1 MTDIPALLDV
11 AIIGAGFYGLKAAQT
26 YLKLDPDAKLAIFER
41 YNTVGG
47 TWSRDRIY
55 PSLVAQVEYGY
66 FNYPDTP
73 MPKDGATGDNLVSGN
88 MIFNYLDRFA
98 SEHDLKSRIHFE
110 SWVSNVE
117 RCNQGWRLTVNGKS
131 VESRKLIVAS
141 GITSVKNPPSFE
153 VKQGSIPVIH
163 SIDIARNVQDLS
175 SDNVQHCLVLGAAK
189 SAYDVVYELCS
200 SGKKVTWVIRPDGS
214 GPMPIMPTKLL
225 GVNTITLS
233 SNRLTNYLSPSLMTT
248 DSWLG
253 SLFHRTALGRWL
265 TKAHWNFITSRATQ
279 AAGFGGNAGSVE
291 GLIPDIKDASC
302 FWCDSSLGLI
312 TLGDFW
318 SRLQKGNIT
327 IIRDNVDIVD
337 ASGALLRSGRR
348 VDVDR
353 VIYCTGWGDHFS
365 FFSEAM
371 KEELGIPQY
380 GAAIPSQSS
389 VPSSKMNE
397 WRVHEEAA
405 DMVVAQKLP
414 LLASGPKD
422 LRNPNPNRCVT
433 RRHWRLYN
441 RCVPLST
448 ARNEDRSI
456 VILGQIHT
464 TQTPTI
470 SAVQCLWAVAYLLG
484 EVPIPT
490 EDCMVKEVTQW
501 NAWTRKRYSSVG
513 ERYPYALFDWI
524 PYLDRLLR
532 DLGVRTQRKKGTF
545 ANFLAPHG
553 PSDYDGV
560 LDEYVVM
567 RKKHQNADN

>member
-1 MTDIPALLDV
+1 MNPAMADIPALLDV

-66 FNYPDTP
+66 FNYPDSP
-73 MPKDGATGDNLVSGN
+73 MSKDGAANDNLVSGN

-98 SEHDLKSRIHFE
+98 NEHDLKRRIHFD
-110 SWVSNVE
+110 SWVSNVQ
-117 RCNQGWRLTVNGKS
+117 RCNRGWRLTVNGRS
-131 VESRKLIVAS
+131 VESRKLIIAS
-141 GITSVKNPPSFE
+141 GITSVKNSPSFE
-153 VKQGSIPVIH
+153 VKEGSIPVIH
-163 SIDIARNVQDLS
+163 SIDIAQNAQDLS
-175 SDNVQHCLVLGAAK
+175 SNNVQHCLVLGAAK
-189 SAYDVVYELCS
+189 SAYDVVTS
-200 SGKKVTWVIRPDGS
+200 
-214 GPMPIMPTKLL
+214 
-225 GVNTITLS
+225 
-233 SNRLTNYLSPSLMTT
+233 
-248 DSWLG
+248 
-253 SLFHRTALGRWL
+253 LGRWL
-265 TKAHWNFITSRATQ
+265 TKAHWSFITSKAIKV
-279 AAGFGGNAGSVE
+279 AGFGGNAGSVE
-291 GLIPDIKDASC
+291 GLRPDVKNASC

-318 SRLQKGNIT
+318 SKLQKGNIT
-327 IIRDNVDIVD
+327 IIRDNVDVVD

-365 FFSEAM
+365 FFSEAV

-380 GAAIPSQSS
+380 GDTTQGQASVSS
-389 VPSSKMNE
+389 SEMND

-405 DMVVAQKLP
+405 DIVVAQKLP
-414 LLASGPKD
+414 LLAAGPKE
-422 LRNPNPNRCVT
+422 LRSPSSKKCIT
-433 RRHWRLYN
+433 RRRWRLYN
-441 RCVPLST
+441 RCIPLST

-470 SAVQCLWAVAYLLG
+470 SAIQCLWAVAYLLG
-484 EVPIPT
+484 EVAIPT
-490 EDCMVKEVTQW
+490 EDCMVKEVAQW

-524 PYLDRLLR
+524 PYLDCLLK
-532 DLGVRTQRKKGTF
+532 DLGVRTQRKRGVF
-545 ANFLAPHG
+545 ANFLAPYG

-560 LDEYVVM
+560 LDEYMVI
-567 RKKHQNADN
+567 RKKNQNAES